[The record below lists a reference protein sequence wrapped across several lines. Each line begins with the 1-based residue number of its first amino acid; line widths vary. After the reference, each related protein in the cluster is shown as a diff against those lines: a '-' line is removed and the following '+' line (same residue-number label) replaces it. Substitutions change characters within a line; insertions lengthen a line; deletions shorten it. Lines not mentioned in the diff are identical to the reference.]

1 MIKKIKVKKFIDEIQ
16 FHNFCIHEFKNISFI
31 FSLHFL
37 SKERFKIS
45 KKFLQSITKKWCVI
59 GHGMDS
65 FIQFKNEDTYLDYKV
80 NFFFFVKFFFKRRKK
95 IYSKIY
101 QK

>member
-80 NFFFFVKFFFKRRKK
+80 NFFSRQIFF
-95 IYSKIY
+95 
-101 QK
+101 